1 MNLDDPA
8 GYVLTGR
15 ATEHLA
21 KIAVDRSWPTAR
33 VGDTP

>member
-21 KIAVDRSWPTAR
+21 KIAVDRTRWRHTL
-33 VGDTP
+33 